1 MNEPQIQ
8 KIARILGVSADE
20 AREIAEADRR
30 IDKGEKLFELT
41 PEQQKASKSAR
52 IVPRAPTA
60 YNFSKRERKA
70 DNDKRFLMDCLVW
83 LLTEETENCG
93 DHIRATEIQVVNPE
107 REVEFVYN
115 NRKFKIVLSCP
126 RN

>member
-1 MNEPQIQ
+1 MDEI
-8 KIARILGVSADE
+8 IANLCARLGVSADE

-70 DNDKRFLMDCLVW
+70 DNDKRFLIDCLVW